1 MTACGWLNMSW
12 NYAREQIEQALAS
25 TKGNALASSRLV
37 ADAALHDARLMLELA
52 GPHLKGIV
60 SHAVSHVIREQA
72 TGGPHARGHNDDH
85 ADAPDAINMPL
96 DQFGRELLGALSGRD
111 TPRFGSEAYGAVQT
125 GSRKAASKA
134 HIDAMKRIARVEE

>member
-1 MTACGWLNMSW
+1 MPW

-25 TKGNALASSRLV
+25 VKGNALSASRLV
-37 ADAALHDARLMLELA
+37 ADAAMRDARLMAELA
-52 GPHLKGIV
+52 APHLKGIV

-72 TGGPHARGHNDDH
+72 TGGARVRGGNDDH

-125 GSRKAASKA
+125 GPRKAASKA